1 MHAQG
6 HNDAPAVEDDERR
19 RRGGRGG
26 EIKSEERERKK

>member
-19 RRGGRGG
+19 RGGG

>member
-19 RRGGRGG
+19 RGGRGG